1 MKKATLKEV
10 LNLIPAVIMAAYIV
24 VLIVRATL
32 EQFQILNF

>member
-24 VLIVRATL
+24 FAIIRATL